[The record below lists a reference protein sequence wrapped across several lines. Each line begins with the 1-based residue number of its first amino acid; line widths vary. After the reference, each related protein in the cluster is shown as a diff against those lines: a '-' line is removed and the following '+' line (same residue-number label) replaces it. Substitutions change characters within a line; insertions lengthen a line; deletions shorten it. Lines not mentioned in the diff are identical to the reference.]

1 MKFYDLLKAR
11 PIRKSSGLYLAVH
24 KVRAPGMLASR
35 YAPATLLE
43 IHSADTLWRRV
54 LHLAWQGCKVAVLKL
69 GDDGECFDSR
79 GITNFYMP
87 TLGWRI
93 RARAL
98 CDSAPSRLRRFRP
111 PAG

>member
-54 LHLAWQGCKVAVLKL
+54 LQLAWQGCKVAVL
-69 GDDGECFDSR
+69 
-79 GITNFYMP
+79 NFYMP